1 MKLLSKVDK
10 KNLMFSNKALFAL
23 LLPIVV
29 EQMLNSFMGMV
40 DTMMVSNVGS
50 EVISG
55 VSLVDSLNNLIV
67 QLFSALAAGAAIV
80 CSQYI
85 GRKDRDGARKSA
97 EQVIFTVAFI
107 SVTVTVFGIIFRESL
122 LSAIFG
128 KVDSEVMSNALTY
141 FFFTALSYPFLALFS
156 AGSAIFR
163 SCGNSRYP
171 MVISVISNVIN
182 IAGNAIFLFGFGI
195 GVAGAAIS
203 TLISRIF
210 CTVMILTALSKPKQE
225 IVVSGY
231 SHIRPDI
238 KLIGSILA
246 IGVPSGIENS
256 MFQFGKLAIQSTVS
270 TMGTVA
276 IAAQAMTNIMENVN
290 GIFGIGVGI
299 CLMTV
304 VGQCLGAKRKEEA
317 KYYILKLSGIAELG
331 IIVSCLIVY
340 AAVRPVT
347 VIAGMEAESARMCI
361 EMVTAI
367 TIVKPIVWT
376 CSFIP
381 AYGMR
386 AAGDVKFSMFT
397 SMTTMWCCRVALCIG
412 LVKFCGMGPMAVWY
426 GMFADWTVRGIIFSL
441 RYFSG
446 RWIKKVI

>member
-1 MKLLSKVDK
+1 MKLLPKVNK

-55 VSLVDSLNNLIV
+55 VSLVDSVNNLIV
-67 QLFSALAAGAAIV
+67 QLFSAMAAGAAIV

-85 GRKDRDGARKSA
+85 GMKDRNGARKSA
-97 EQVIFTVAFI
+97 EQVLL
-107 SVTVTVFGIIFRESL
+107 TVTVISITITVFGLIFRESL
-122 LSAIFG
+122 LSAVFG
-128 KVDSEVMSNALTY
+128 KVDSGVMSNALTY

-171 MVISVISNVIN
+171 MIISVISNVIN
-182 IAGNAIFLFGFGI
+182 IAGNAILMFGFGI

-304 VGQCLGAKRKEEA
+304 VGQCLGAERKEEA